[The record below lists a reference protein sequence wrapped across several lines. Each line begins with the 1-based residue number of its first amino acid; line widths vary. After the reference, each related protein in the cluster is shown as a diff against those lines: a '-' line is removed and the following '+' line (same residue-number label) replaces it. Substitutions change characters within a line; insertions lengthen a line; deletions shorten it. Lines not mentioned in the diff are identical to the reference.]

1 MGIGRAALV
10 LLVSGMSAQAACREG
25 TLELQSNTG
34 AVSRFSVEV
43 ADDARERS
51 KGLMHR
57 ESMATAAGMLF
68 VYERPENVSFWMEN
82 TLIPLDMIFA
92 DPTGTVKHVHQNAVP
107 LDRTPIPGGANIK
120 YVLEMAFQLDE
131 EGWRGL
137 SLRWGLFFIFL
148 AVVNEVVWRH
158 STTAFWVGF
167 KLYGMFTMNI
177 LFWLAH
183 APYIQK
189 HMIKTPDQPQS

>member
-1 MGIGRAALV
+1 MTAMTLKPSIKFTLDFAPIVCFVVAYYVFG
-10 LLVSGMSAQAACREG
+10 LLA
-25 TLELQSNTG
+25 
-34 AVSRFSVEV
+34 
-43 ADDARERS
+43 
-51 KGLMHR
+51 
-57 ESMATAAGMLF
+57 ATATLMVVTFITLGVIYWA
-68 VYERPENVSFWMEN
+68 ERKLAMAPLITGVLVGVFGGI
-82 TLIPLDMIFA
+82 TLITQDEYFIKIK
-92 DPTGTVKHVHQNAVP
+92 PTIVNLILASV
-107 LDRTPIPGGANIK
+107 LIGGVMMKKSLIK